1 MLVLLELTILAILF
15 SRRPRMS
22 LYKERKKWLK
32 EKRFLEENHRETPT
46 RRCRGQPYLTPKN
59 IVICRIVFSVDDWT
73 YADLKAKKV
82 QFVAPL
88 RSRIYSGPRK
98 IESG

>member
-1 MLVLLELTILAILF
+1 
-15 SRRPRMS
+15 MS

-59 IVICRIVFSVDDWT
+59 IVICRIVFSVDDIDRT